1 MIVGFAVALSALQAQ
16 NSITVSDVTVQ
27 EGQSAVISV
36 ELNNETVFSAFQ
48 MDLKLPAGFEVATT
62 VNEDDEEVLDIA
74 LNDARKKSTHSL
86 SYNVLDDGTI
96 RIAAFSTQNA
106 TFRGTS
112 GEIVCVR
119 VVATGT
125 AVAGNH
131 KATLSKVLFTTPEAV
146 ELDLG
151 TTMFGLNYEVYV
163 PVLPVNEVY
172 ANELNIEGVGGSAV
186 LSVELSNETAF
197 SAFQMDLD
205 LPAGFEVATTA
216 NEDGEEVLDIT
227 LNESRKKSTHSL
239 SYNVLEDG
247 TVRIATFSTQN
258 ATFKGTSGEIVR
270 VRVVATEDARES
282 SRGSIGRLKKVL
294 FTTPEA
300 EELDLGTVSF
310 RIHYSKTS
318 EADKAVLE
326 SAAKLQEDMF
336 VYLDSLTMYHPIACE
351 LPLFEH
357 LFSCIEAIDLMS
369 QYSGSALQAE
379 YQRIANV
386 FDLLRDALPRMAS
399 LRTAYEDLVNEIT
412 STNYPGQDA
421 AMEAVNSVYEFI
433 WSYQGDITG
442 ILQEIQAMSAYLE
455 EIKQEYRDS
464 YVPDVNVSLQGSP
477 YGRCIL
483 NGCVVNAGSY
493 YATAMAPGS
502 TLTMYFVPSEG
513 YTLKSMKRNGEE
525 VTVRNNY
532 YSTQLTEDTHLSD
545 LRFEKETDTV
555 VVEKVIEKID
565 TVVVEKV
572 VEKVDT
578 VVVEKVIE
586 KTDTVVVE
594 KVVEKVIEKI
604 DTVFI
609 TKIEELPTPVITHAG
624 GVVTITCEQS
634 DVIILYALNGDP
646 MGGHI
651 YTGPFDVR
659 DNAVVSAI
667 AVRASE
673 VASLYVIGSGVEQS
687 QARAVSCRYYTESG
701 VEVPA
706 PGEGV
711 TIVVAE
717 YPDGSTYTY
726 KMMKR

>member
-48 MDLKLPAGFEVATT
+48 MDLKLPVGFEVATT

-119 VVATGT
+119 VVGTGT
-125 AVAGNH
+125 SSQRGVGH
-131 KATLSKVLFTTPEAV
+131 LSKVLFTTPEAV

-163 PVLPVNEVY
+163 PVLPVNEVH

-239 SYNVLEDG
+239 SYNVLDDG
-247 TVRIATFSTQN
+247 TIRIAAFSTQN

-270 VRVVATEDARES
+270 IKVISTDAATELIR
-282 SRGSIGRLKKVL
+282 RNIGRLSKVL

-326 SAAKLQEDMF
+326 SAAKMQEDMF
-336 VYLDSLTMYHPIACE
+336 VYLDSLTMYHPIARE

-483 NGCVVNAGSY
+483 NGRVVNAGSY

-594 KVVEKVIEKI
+594 KVIEKI

-609 TKIEELPTPVITHAG
+609 TKIEELPTPVITHAD

-717 YPDGSTYTY
+717 YPDGSTHTY

>member
-62 VNEDDEEVLDIA
+62 VNEDGEEVLDIA

-119 VVATGT
+119 VVGTGT
-125 AVAGNH
+125 SSQRGEGH
-131 KATLSKVLFTTPEAV
+131 LSKVLFTTPEAV

-186 LSVELSNETAF
+186 LSVELNNETVF

-282 SRGSIGRLKKVL
+282 ARGSIGRLRKVL

-386 FDLLRDALPRMAS
+386 FDILRDALPRMAS

-442 ILQEIQAMSAYLE
+442 VLQEIQTMSAYLE

-483 NGCVVNAGSY
+483 NGRVVNAGSY

-555 VVEKVIEKID
+555 VVEKVIEKTD

-578 VVVEKVIE
+578 VVVEKVVE

-717 YPDGSTYTY
+717 YPDGSTHTY

>member
-62 VNEDDEEVLDIA
+62 VNEDGEEVLDIA

-112 GEIVCVR
+112 GEIV
-119 VVATGT
+119 
-125 AVAGNH
+125 
-131 KATLSKVLFTTPEAV
+131 
-146 ELDLG
+146 
-151 TTMFGLNYEVYV
+151 
-163 PVLPVNEVY
+163 
-172 ANELNIEGVGGSAV
+172 
-186 LSVELSNETAF
+186 
-197 SAFQMDLD
+197 
-205 LPAGFEVATTA
+205 
-216 NEDGEEVLDIT
+216 
-227 LNESRKKSTHSL
+227 
-239 SYNVLEDG
+239 
-247 TVRIATFSTQN
+247 
-258 ATFKGTSGEIVR
+258 R

-282 SRGSIGRLKKVL
+282 ARGSIGRLKKVL

-483 NGCVVNAGSY
+483 NGRVVNAGSY

-555 VVEKVIEKID
+555 VVEKVIEK
-565 TVVVEKV
+565 
-572 VEKVDT
+572 
-578 VVVEKVIE
+578 
-586 KTDTVVVE
+586 TDTV
-594 KVVEKVIEKI
+594 VVEKVIEKI

-717 YPDGSTYTY
+717 YPDGSTHTY